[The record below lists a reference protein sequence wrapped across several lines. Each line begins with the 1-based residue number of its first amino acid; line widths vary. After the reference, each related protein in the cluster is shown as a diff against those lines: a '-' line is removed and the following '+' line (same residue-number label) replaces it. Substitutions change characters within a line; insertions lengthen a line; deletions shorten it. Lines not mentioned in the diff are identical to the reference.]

1 MKRKPNTKAS
11 VFAFLK
17 SSGVLE
23 NGTHEEIQRKREE
36 YWNEY
41 KRRWRKMKRKSE
53 KEFTLSFSAEDL
65 KEISTEAKRHKL
77 SRTKFIKQAC
87 MAYMNKRYI
96 VPDAMEVKKI
106 SQLLSMTYN
115 SIQEMFEENKVDK
128 STGQEILNRIFKL
141 EREILPALQNPQ
153 SINEV

>member
-41 KRRWRKMKRKSE
+41 KRKWRKMKRKSE